1 MYRHSCPSR
10 SGAFGGIRQSAKD
23 SCRNIQTVANDH
35 NGTARSLSSAEVLTA
50 PGDGQRNQNPSPAW
64 PANWPEGEQDVA
76 RSLGFIRRTRFF
88 KRLCTRICKSAH
100 STRLSGNKDFGLPQ
114 APNDDICTKMG
125 RIAGFAVEMTL
136 RGTYGGVFTD
146 EFLSVPR
153 SLETRTKR
161 GVSTFHTATTAAA
174 PDLAVKPN
182 PLKSRALSDSC
193 ALTGQCALIFRRRR
207 GSRVRDRG

>member
-1 MYRHSCPSR
+1 MTC
-10 SGAFGGIRQSAKD
+10 
-23 SCRNIQTVANDH
+23 
-35 NGTARSLSSAEVLTA
+35 LT
-50 PGDGQRNQNPSPAW
+50 
-64 PANWPEGEQDVA
+64 
-76 RSLGFIRRTRFF
+76 RR

-136 RGTYGGVFTD
+136 RETYGGVFTD

-193 ALTGQCALIFRRRR
+193 AEPRKQNHERNRDAATPSVANPDIRPGPCRAEICYLHDLGSGRDGFRGVNRRP
-207 GSRVRDRG
+207 VRWTPVSPSEAAATTRDCSGYCSDYRLRWGCIR

>member
-1 MYRHSCPSR
+1 MGECRTLGPV
-10 SGAFGGIRQSAKD
+10 RQ
-23 SCRNIQTVANDH
+23 
-35 NGTARSLSSAEVLTA
+35 TARESQSLTIVVERQEIYRKQFSVKRSYTMTCLT
-50 PGDGQRNQNPSPAW
+50 
-64 PANWPEGEQDVA
+64 
-76 RSLGFIRRTRFF
+76 RR

-136 RGTYGGVFTD
+136 RGIYGGVFTD

-193 ALTGQCALIFRRRR
+193 AEPFKRPDEPTFSKRPPQPGAFSGGILGHLGVCSS
-207 GSRVRDRG
+207 SRCV

>member
-1 MYRHSCPSR
+1 VDSDLARKKPSSQRIFKAWVAVFAMRVCLFGITLADPSCSHFCR
-10 SGAFGGIRQSAKD
+10 GALA
-23 SCRNIQTVANDH
+23 
-35 NGTARSLSSAEVLTA
+35 SLIF
-50 PGDGQRNQNPSPAW
+50 W
-64 PANWPEGEQDVA
+64 
-76 RSLGFIRRTRFF
+76 
-88 KRLCTRICKSAH
+88 LCTRICKSAH

-136 RGTYGGVFTD
+136 RETYGGVFTD